1 MMIIGIENIVFLVIF
16 YLVCLV
22 FWYKSITIPF
32 LLFLSWEMK
41 NIQRLDVLILSKCKV
56 KII

>member
-1 MMIIGIENIVFLVIF
+1 MIIGIENIVFLVIF